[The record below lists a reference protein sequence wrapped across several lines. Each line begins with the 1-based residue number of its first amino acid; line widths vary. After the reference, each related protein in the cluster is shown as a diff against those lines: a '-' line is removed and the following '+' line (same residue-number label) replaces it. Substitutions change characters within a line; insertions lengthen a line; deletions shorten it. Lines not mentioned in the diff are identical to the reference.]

1 MKQMKKDVGELK
13 EKLTEYL
20 SNREEVIFAFL
31 YGSFAKGSELADSDL
46 DIAVYIKEN
55 YPSSKT
61 DQIWDDLQRISKK
74 DVELLILNNANPS
87 VAWEAIRGIPLV
99 IKDKKKYMDFMLE
112 VSSEALDFQHEL
124 EDIWLMKKEF
134 SYAC

>member
-1 MKQMKKDVGELK
+1 MRQMKKNVTELK

-20 SNREEVIFAFL
+20 LEREEVIFAFL

-55 YPSSKT
+55 YSSSKI
-61 DQIWDDLQRISKK
+61 DQIWDDLQGISKK

-87 VAWEAIRGIPLV
+87 VAWEAIRSIPIV
-99 IKDKKKYMDFMLE
+99 IKDKKKYLDFMLK
-112 VSSEALDFQHEL
+112 VSSEALDFQHDL

-134 SYAC
+134 SCAC